1 MCALESLCLCVC
13 VCMCVCERTGAHVCE
28 IIEKAMSSDSEI
40 MSISCGGGGGEWE
53 GGVVITLYV
62 IIPEVGS
69 PMGVRSAP
77 FMGRAKPKLRVS
89 DLQ

>member
-53 GGVVITLYV
+53 GGGGDNFICDYPRGGVSN
-62 IIPEVGS
+62 GS
-69 PMGVRSAP
+69 EIGSIHGESKA
-77 FMGRAKPKLRVS
+77 
-89 DLQ
+89 